1 MGGVDDM
8 KVDFFYFFFPFLPV
22 VRRNAICQ
30 TPLAKIVRA
39 QPLVFDD

>member
-1 MGGVDDM
+1 MGRGDHMEVDI
-8 KVDFFYFFFPFLPV
+8 FFPFLAV

>member
-1 MGGVDDM
+1 MGWVDHM
-8 KVDFFYFFFPFLPV
+8 KVDGVFFFPFLPV